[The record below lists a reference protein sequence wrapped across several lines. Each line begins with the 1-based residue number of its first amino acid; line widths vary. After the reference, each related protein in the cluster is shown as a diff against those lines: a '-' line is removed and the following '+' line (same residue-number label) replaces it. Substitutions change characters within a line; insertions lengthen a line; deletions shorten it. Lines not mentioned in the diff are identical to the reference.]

1 RAGSRGP
8 RPAGS
13 GGGATAGVA
22 CLILALLIAQPA
34 LLGGQRAKA
43 AGGGPAAAVS
53 WLRQAQNG
61 DGGFGFARGEESSPA
76 MTGWAVLGLESAGVN
91 PLDLDRGDATP
102 ITYLAGTVGQIATTG
117 DLERT
122 ILLLRGAGL
131 DPRRFQGRD
140 LVRRLLAR
148 SAGDGSWGE
157 QVNPTAFGILALKAA
172 GASAGSSRSA
182 SWLRGIQNS
191 DGGCAFAA

>member
-1 RAGSRGP
+1 AVMFSFGGEQSLDRSLALSARGLPFNIAHAAGNAVLALVAGPAMVRMLLRYRRRFEFAWRRGTE
-8 RPAGS
+8 PAGA
-13 GGGATAGVA
+13 GGGVTAGVA

-34 LLGGQRAKA
+34 LLCGQRAKA
-43 AGGGPAAAVS
+43 AGGGPAASVS

-102 ITYLAGTVGQIATTG
+102 ITYLAATVGQIATTG

-122 ILLLRGAGL
+122 
-131 DPRRFQGRD
+131 
-140 LVRRLLAR
+140 
-148 SAGDGSWGE
+148 
-157 QVNPTAFGILALKAA
+157 
-172 GASAGSSRSA
+172 
-182 SWLRGIQNS
+182 
-191 DGGCAFAA
+191 